1 MIHHAIALGLCCYF
15 YSTLGHMIFKH
26 LRRKSR

>member
-15 YSTLGHMIFKH
+15 YGTLGYMIFKA
-26 LRRKSR
+26 LRKSR